1 MIWLALEPFT
11 SSLPNESHLS
21 RIAPVTAVA
30 GGGFGGGD
38 WESRPLSVCNNGVLN
53 KREAAYFSVTLL
65 RVSRED
71 VHMMEYYSA
80 TKRKEVL
87 IRATAWMNLAN
98 FMLSEKP
105 DTENHI

>member
-11 SSLPNESHLS
+11 GNLPSESHLS

-38 WESRPLSVCNNGVLN
+38 WESRPLSVCDNGVLDR
-53 KREAAYFSVTLL
+53 REAAYLSVTLL

-71 VHMMEYYSA
+71 VHVMEYYSA
-80 TKRKEVL
+80 TKGKEAL
-87 IRATAWMNLAN
+87 IRAAAWMTLQ
-98 FMLSEKP
+98 LLC
-105 DTENHI
+105 